1 MKMATFT
8 RIISCVF
15 AVFFLFLA
23 IPMTIGGV
31 AVLSVPAVIADDQGY
46 MNSPTFH
53 LQNDNSYAFISKSFY
68 LGSSTNQNYNNKY
81 NVTYSF
87 NQFDKIVNVRV
98 VAQSYFIG
106 LAPTSDVQQY
116 LENVPYTVVDNIN
129 EKSITSY
136 SVNTDRNGSLV
147 SDPANQS
154 FWMVSGVDSLYYTPS
169 QSDFNKDLTIVVM
182 KADGSQ
188 GINADLQF
196 GVNLPILKPIGIFLI
211 VIGVIFFALTITFF
225 VVAYKS
231 KDTRTV
237 IQYVQ
242 TVPSQQV
249 NSFVADKYYATP
261 IINSEERVVKSSNK
275 FCPHCGTKSDIDSN
289 FCETC
294 GNSYKKL

>member
-1 MKMATFT
+1 
-8 RIISCVF
+8 
-15 AVFFLFLA
+15 
-23 IPMTIGGV
+23 MTIGGV
-31 AVLSVPAVIADDQGY
+31 AVLSVPAFIADDQGY

-53 LQNDNSYAFISKSFY
+53 LQNDNSYAFVSESFY
-68 LGSSTNQNYNNKY
+68 LGSSSNQNYNNFNNNY

-87 NQFDKIVNVRV
+87 NQFDKIINVRV

-116 LENVPYTVVDNIN
+116 FGNVPYVVVDYIN
-129 EKSITSY
+129 GISVTSFV
-136 SVNTDRNGSLV
+136 VNSDIIGSLV

-154 FWMVSGVDSLYYTPS
+154 FWLVSGVDSVYYTPS
-169 QSDFNKDLTIVVM
+169 QSDFNKDLTVVVM

-188 GINADLQF
+188 GIDANLQF
-196 GVNLPILKPIGIFLI
+196 GVDLPILKPIGVFLI

-231 KDTRTV
+231 KDTRRV
-237 IQYVQ
+237 IQYIQ

-249 NSFVADKYYATP
+249 NGFVADQYYATP
-261 IINSEERVVKSSNK
+261 IINSEESVVKSTNK
-275 FCPHCGTKSDIDSN
+275 FCPHCGTKSDMDSN